1 MSKEV
6 LNATQDDLARQFAA
20 GQLAM
25 MINGSWNIE
34 RLEEAEDLNYGIT
47 YIPKDQTFAS
57 ALGGENIAVVK
68 GKTPPAPG
76 IYQLADRS
84 GAARNA
90 DSRNRRVSAAQRFAR
105 IIEPLETDDNLKPS
119 FQS

>member
-68 GKTPPAPG
+68 GKNTA
-76 IYQLADRS
+76 
-84 GAARNA
+84 GA
-90 DSRNRRVSAAQRFAR
+90 
-105 IIEPLETDDNLKPS
+105 
-119 FQS
+119 

>member
-34 RLEEAEDLNYGIT
+34 RLEEAEDLNYRSCGRHCLAWERQ
-47 YIPKDQTFAS
+47 PRSLDDACR
-57 ALGGENIAVVK
+57 LGD
-68 GKTPPAPG
+68 
-76 IYQLADRS
+76 ADYRS
-84 GAARNA
+84 D
-90 DSRNRRVSAAQRFAR
+90 DS
-105 IIEPLETDDNLKPS
+105 
-119 FQS
+119 